1 VFLCAFDSMCALCMY
16 IHTLPFMSC
25 LCYASMNITR
35 PMICSQAKHTPTQ
48 VIGEHNKAVKAVCW
62 QKDLG
67 CCVSGSWDKT
77 MKVCVC
83 VLCELVRV
91 PAGVGCA

>member
-1 VFLCAFDSMCALCMY
+1 VCVHSHAAIYRMLVLCLYGHYEADQFV
-16 IHTLPFMSC
+16 HK
-25 LCYASMNITR
+25 
-35 PMICSQAKHTPTQ
+35 QHTPTQ
-48 VIGEHNKAVKAVCW
+48 VIGEHDKAVKAVCW

-77 MKVCVC
+77 MKVCAC
-83 VLCELVRV
+83 VLCAFVRV